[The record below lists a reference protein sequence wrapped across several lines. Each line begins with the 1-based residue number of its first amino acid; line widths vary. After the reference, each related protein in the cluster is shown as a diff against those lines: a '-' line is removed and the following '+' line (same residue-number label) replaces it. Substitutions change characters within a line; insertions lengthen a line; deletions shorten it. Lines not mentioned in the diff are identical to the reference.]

1 MDVDNKIEEITSF
14 RVEKEEVAVK
24 EKRQR
29 KILRITEQNVKV
41 LVLDRICGRMGDC

>member
-1 MDVDNKIEEITSF
+1 MDIDNKIEEIMSF
-14 RVEKEEVAVK
+14 QIEREEIAVK
-24 EKRQR
+24 EKKQR